1 MLDISLTWT
10 LVKKKKKRLNRF
22 RVIMTLVM
30 RVDNIQLLLSP
41 GYYLVVN
48 NKELNSKTAKV
59 T

>member
-1 MLDISLTWT
+1 MLFQF
-10 LVKKKKKRLNRF
+10 RF